1 MRKILIYITIFAS
14 FLIVEACEDF
24 LTIEP
29 LDKTSADVLFAK
41 ISGVKT
47 VLANIYQR
55 MPIEDFTWTGGTS
68 FNSHPG
74 GAFGGWHKAGMTDE
88 AVLEPNTGQQPGTF
102 PGIYWDYT
110 SIRQVNQFLET
121 ILTLKDEGKMTQEA
135 YEHLYGDGHFCLA
148 YMYFKMA
155 SRFGGVPIID
165 EVQKL
170 SESGDNDALFVPRS
184 TEKETWD
191 FVLSECDLAA
201 TYLPEEVT
209 SEDGIYRATKWA
221 ALALKSRAALFAASV
236 AKYWDNAALTG
247 EAVTAGLVGG
257 MTTTDAN
264 AYYLECIN
272 ASKDIIDNSGKTLYK
287 PAPVDPAEAA
297 KNYQD
302 MFETPSMAW
311 DEVIFMKA
319 YIDGS
324 VSGGQGHDL
333 DFWLYPQ
340 QCKFQNLY
348 MAARF
353 GASLNIVDLFEDYTD
368 DGNGL
373 SAPVKTRTDGVEDQY
388 ETDPKNLTTLT
399 LPFIHYDTQFDIFQG
414 KDARLFASVV
424 LPGSMFHGTLIN
436 MQGGLIQ
443 TDGFPVIYSASTAIG
458 LDGETYYT
466 YGSANEAG
474 YSAFGLLGTA
484 AANYSSTG
492 FALRKTLQDTKS
504 VTSPALGGSTQ
515 SYIDFRLA
523 EVLLNYAEAA
533 IESGQGSAV
542 LAAQYLNDIRHR
554 AAHTDNIAA
563 TVDNI
568 LKERR
573 VEMVFEGD
581 RFWTLWRRRE
591 FHTVFNATKRY
602 SLVPIL
608 DLREN
613 PPKYVF
619 LRVTNY
625 YDQAIGGRTFL
636 TQNYYGEIP
645 GVATS
650 KLIQNPGY

>member
-1 MRKILIYITIFAS
+1 MRKILIYISIFAS

-29 LDKTSADVLFAK
+29 LDKTSADVLFSNVA
-41 ISGVKT
+41 GVNT
-47 VLANIYQR
+47 VLANIYQK

-88 AVLEPNTGQQPGTF
+88 AVLEPNTGYQPGSF
-102 PGIYWDYT
+102 PGYYWDYT
-110 SIRQVNQFLET
+110 GIRQVNQFLET
-121 ILTLKDEGKMTQEA
+121 ILTLKNDGKIAEALYTQ
-135 YEHLYGDGHFCLA
+135 LYGEGHFILA
-148 YMYFKMA
+148 YMYFKLA
-155 SRFGGVPIID
+155 SRYGGVPIID

-170 SESGDNDALFVPRS
+170 SESGDNSALFVPRS

-201 TYLPEEVT
+201 ANLPASVT
-209 SEDGIYRATKWA
+209 TSDGIYRASKWA
-221 ALALKSRAALFAASV
+221 ALALKSRAALHAASI
-236 AKYWDNAALTG
+236 AKYWNNAALTG
-247 EAVTAGLVGG
+247 DAVDAKLVGG

-264 AYYLECIN
+264 NYYLECIN

-287 PAPVDPAEAA
+287 PNPASKAEAA

-324 VSGGQGHDL
+324 VTGQQGHDI

-353 GASLNIVDLFEDYTD
+353 GASLNIVDLYEDYTD

-373 SAPVKTRTDGVEDQY
+373 SVPVKTRTDGVEDEY
-388 ETDPKNLTTLT
+388 EDDPKNLTSLT
-399 LPFIHYDTQFDIFQG
+399 QPFINYDNQYDIF
-414 KDARLFASVV
+414 KDKDVRLQASII
-424 LPGSMFHGTLIN
+424 LPGSDFHGTEIN
-436 MQGGLIQ
+436 MQGGLVQ
-443 TDGFPVIYSASTAIG
+443 MDGKPVIYSVSTAVG
-458 LDGETYYT
+458 PDGNTYYT

-492 FALRKTLQDTKS
+492 FALRKTLQDTKNVS
-504 VTSPALGGSTQ
+504 TPALGGSTQ
-515 SYIDFRLA
+515 PYIEFRLA

-533 IESGQGSAV
+533 IESGQGDAG
-542 LAAQYLNDIRHR
+542 LAKDYLNRIRHR
-554 AAHTDNIAA
+554 AAHTDDIPA
-563 TVDNI
+563 TLANI

-573 VEMVFEGD
+573 VEMVFEGT
-581 RFWTLWRRRE
+581 RFWDLYRRRE
-591 FHTVFNATKRY
+591 FHTVFNASKRY
-602 SLVPIL
+602 SLVPII
-608 DLREN
+608 DLRVN
-613 PPKYVF
+613 PPKYIF

-625 YDQAIGGRTFL
+625 YDQAAGGRTFL
-636 TQNYYGEIP
+636 TQSYYGSIP
-645 GVATS
+645 GVATNN
-650 KLIQNPGY
+650 LIQNPGY